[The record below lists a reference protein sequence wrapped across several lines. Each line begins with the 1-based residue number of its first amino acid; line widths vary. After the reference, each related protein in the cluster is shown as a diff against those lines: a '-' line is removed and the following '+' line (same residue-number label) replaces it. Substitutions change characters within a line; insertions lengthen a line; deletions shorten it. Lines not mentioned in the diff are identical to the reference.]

1 MADLFALS
9 EKIIREGVAQEPVNR
24 INQQLSELTSNIAM
38 VEAFSH
44 SILFR
49 TDDGLV
55 VFDTSGP
62 GGGQPVVDA
71 IRGWSS
77 DRFNTLIY
85 THGHVDHVGGSG
97 AFARSAALDSTPN
110 PQVISHQNVPNR
122 FDRYNLTNGYN
133 QVINARQ
140 FLGIDAMGIGG
151 EQSFLPGDAIRPTV
165 MYQDRLSV
173 NIGGLI
179 IELHHAKG
187 ETDDHTWSWIPE
199 YKAICAGDFF
209 IWNFPNAGNPQKVQR
224 YPVEWAR
231 AMRDMAD
238 MGAELFLPAHGLPIR
253 GRDTIKMVLEDVA
266 SALEGLVMETLAL
279 MNSGARLNDIIHT
292 VNVSEELLAKPY
304 LSPLYDEP
312 EFVINNL
319 WRLYGGWYDG
329 NPANLKPA
337 KESAVAAEIARLAGG
352 VAVLAGRARDIAG
365 TGDFRLACHL
375 VEMAVLAEP
384 DNNEAHAA
392 RADVF
397 RERRSAE
404 TSLMAK
410 GIYRYTVK
418 QSEEKAK

>member
-9 EKIIREGVAQEPVNR
+9 EKIIREGVAAEPINR
-24 INQQLSELTSNIAM
+24 INHQLSELANNIAM

-44 SILFR
+44 SILFK
-49 TDDGLV
+49 TEDGLV

-62 GGGQPVVDA
+62 GGGDAVVEA
-71 IRGWSS
+71 VRGWST
-77 DRFNTLIY
+77 DRFNTLVY
-85 THGHVDHVGGSG
+85 THGHIDHVGGSG
-97 AFARSAALDSTPN
+97 AFARSAVASGLPG
-110 PQVISHQNVPNR
+110 PQVIGHQNIPNR
-122 FDRYNLTNGYN
+122 FDRYDVTNGYN

-140 FLGIDAMGIGG
+140 FLGVDSMQIGG
-151 EQSFLPGDAIRPTV
+151 DQRFLPRDAVRPTV
-165 MYQDRLSV
+165 TYQDRLSV
-173 NIGGLI
+173 NIGGLV
-179 IELHHAKG
+179 IELHHARG

-199 YKAICAGDFF
+199 YEAICAGDFF

-238 MGAELFLPAHGLPIR
+238 VGAELFLPAHGLPIR
-253 GRDTIKMVLEDVA
+253 GKDTIRMVLEDVA
-266 SALEGLVMETLAL
+266 EALEGLIMDTLAM
-279 MNSGARLNDIIHT
+279 MNSGARLNDIVHS
-292 VNVSEELLAKPY
+292 VNVSDELLAKPY

-337 KESAVAAEIARLAGG
+337 RESAVAAEVAALAGG
-352 VAVLAGRARDIAG
+352 VAVLAERARELAD
-365 TGDFRLACHL
+365 TGDHRLACHL
-375 VEMAVLAEP
+375 AEMAVLAEP
-384 DNNEAHAA
+384 ENKEAHAA

-404 TSLMAK
+404 TSLMAR
-410 GIYRYTVK
+410 GIFRYTVA
-418 QSEEKAK
+418 QSEEKAS